1 MKKLLGFTI
10 FIAIAMLLLPL
21 GAIEPAPKTV
31 SASAVTNSPTDKE
44 SEINAAQSFKVLID
58 GKITEFSSED
68 YIFGVVA
75 AEMPALY
82 HEEALKA
89 QAVAA
94 YTFACSKKAQNK
106 DLEYDITN
114 DYTIDQSFITEAEAR
129 AKWGDSADEYI
140 TKIKKAVADTA
151 GEMIFYE
158 GAPITAVYHAISGG
172 KTEDCKNVWGSEL
185 DYLKPVVS
193 EGDKLAKNYITE
205 VSFTAD
211 ELKQKLE
218 KEIELKGE
226 PKDYFGRSIRT
237 DSGTVS
243 AIKVCDKEVSGF
255 TLVALLSLRSANFE
269 VKFADEK
276 FTFTVYGA
284 GHGVGMSQNGANYM
298 AKQGSSYKEI
308 LTYYYSGCS
317 VEKQ

>member
-1 MKKLLGFTI
+1 MKKLFGFTI
-10 FIAIAMLLLPL
+10 FIAVAMLLIPL
-21 GAIEPAPKTV
+21 WAISPSKEIV
-31 SASAVTNSPTDKE
+31 SAAAPTILTEDKTAE
-44 SEINAAQSFKVLID
+44 PVGAESFKVLIGD
-58 GKITEFSSED
+58 KVTEYSRED

-106 DLEYDITN
+106 ELEYDITN
-114 DYTIDQSFITEAEAR
+114 DHTVDQSFITEEEAK
-129 AKWGDSADEYI
+129 AKWGDSADEY
-140 TKIKKAVADTA
+140 TQKIKKAVADTA
-151 GEMIFYE
+151 GEMIYYE
-158 GAPITAVYHAISGG
+158 GIPILAVYHAISGG
-172 KTEDCKNVWGSEL
+172 TTEDSKNVWGSERA
-185 DYLKPVVS
+185 YLKPVLS

-218 KEIELKGE
+218 KEIELNGE
-226 PKDYFGRSIRT
+226 AKDYLGNIART

-243 AIKVCDKEVSGF
+243 SIKVCGKDVSGF
-255 TLVALLSLRSANFE
+255 TIGSLLSLRSANFE

-308 LTYYYSGCS
+308 LTYYYSSCS
-317 VEKQ
+317 VEKK